1 MLNGDLVESLIV
13 VLCFPDCANQRPW
26 SGQDLSGQIFA
37 IYAFFGLILRVEV
50 GAVSN
55 VKKSV

>member
-1 MLNGDLVESLIV
+1 MANGDLTGSLIAV
-13 VLCFPDCANQRPW
+13 SPIVANLGF
-26 SGQDLSGQIFA
+26 GQDLSGQIFA